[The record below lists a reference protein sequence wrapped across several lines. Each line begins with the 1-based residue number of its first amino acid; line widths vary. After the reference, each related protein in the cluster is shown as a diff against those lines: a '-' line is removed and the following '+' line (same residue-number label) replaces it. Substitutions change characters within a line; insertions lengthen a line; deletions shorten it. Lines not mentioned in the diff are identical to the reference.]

1 MSFDGLLGNER
12 LKQNLTGAFSKNRI
26 SHFYLI
32 SGPVGSG
39 KKTLS
44 RLLAAAA
51 LCTGERKPCL
61 SCAHCRKAMGN
72 THPDLITIDDPEKK
86 HVPID
91 LIRDARADI
100 YIQPNEAN
108 RKIYLFPRAQDMRP
122 EAQNALL
129 KILEEPP
136 AYGVFILLTDNAEK
150 LLPTVRSRCT
160 ELSLTALPENVLRPA
175 LEKAC
180 PQATPQQIT
189 GAIGRSGGYLG
200 QAMALLEQS
209 EESSESTLQF
219 LKAYAGSDALGLMQV
234 LVPMEKWKRDVL
246 VAELEQWLLSLS
258 NALCARSGVTA
269 TQPMADAIGASRSGK
284 DIMNAIDALQKA
296 IDYAQRNISPGA
308 ICGYLAWAL
317 R

>member
-1 MSFDGLLGNER
+1 MGFSTLLGNAR
-12 LKQNLTGAFSKNRI
+12 LKQNI
-26 SHFYLI
+26 SDSVNAGKAVHFYLI
-32 SGPVGSG
+32 SGPRGSG
-39 KKTLS
+39 KHTLAK
-44 RLLAAAA
+44 LLAAALQCESA
-51 LCTGERKPCL
+51 QKPCC
-61 SCAHCRKAMGN
+61 SCPACRKVLSG
-72 THPDLITIDDPEKK
+72 THPDYVTIDDTEKK
-86 HVPID
+86 FVPVD
-91 LIRDARADI
+91 LIRSAREDMFI
-100 YIQPNEAN
+100 RPNEGKK
-108 RKIYLFPRAQDMRP
+108 KIYLFPRAQDMLP
-122 EAQNALL
+122 PSQNALL

-284 DIMNAIDALQKA
+284 DIMNAINALQKA

>member
-1 MSFDGLLGNER
+1 MGFDGLLGNDR
-12 LKQNLTGAFSKNRI
+12 LKQNLTSAFAKNRI

-44 RLLAAAA
+44 RFLAAAA
-51 LCTGERKPCL
+51 LCTGENKPCL
-61 SCAHCRKAMGN
+61 SCAHCRKVIAS

-86 HVPID
+86 HVPIE

-100 YIQPNEAN
+100 YIQPNEAS
-108 RKIYLFPRAQDMRP
+108 RKIYLFPRAQDMLP
-122 EAQNALL
+122 PAQNALL

-160 ELSLTALPENVLRPA
+160 ELSLTSLPENILRSA
-175 LEKAC
+175 LEKDC
-180 PQATPQQIT
+180 PQATPQQIA

-200 QAMALLEQS
+200 QAKAIL
-209 EESSESTLQF
+209 EESGEIGENTMRF
-219 LKAYAGSDALGLMQV
+219 FNAYANSDSLGITQV
-234 LVPMEKWKRDVL
+234 LVPMEKWKRDAL
-246 VAELEQWLLSLS
+246 VAELEMWMRTLS
-258 NALCARSGVTA
+258 NALCARSGIA
-269 TQPMADAIGASRSGK
+269 PTQPMADIVGTARSGK
-284 DIMNAIDALQKA
+284 DIMNAINALQKA
-296 IDYAQRNISPGA
+296 IEYAQRNVSPGA
-308 ICGYLAWAL
+308 ICGFLVWEL

>member
-1 MSFDGLLGNER
+1 MGFDGLLGNDR
-12 LKQNLTGAFSKNRI
+12 LKQNLTSAFAKNRI

-51 LCTGERKPCL
+51 LCTGENKPCL
-61 SCAHCRKAMGN
+61 SCAHCRKVIAS

-86 HVPID
+86 HVPIE

-100 YIQPNEAN
+100 YIQPNEAS
-108 RKIYLFPRAQDMRP
+108 RKIYLFPRAQDMLP
-122 EAQNALL
+122 PAQNALL

-160 ELSLTALPENVLRPA
+160 ELSLTSLPENILRSA

-180 PQATPQQIT
+180 PQATPQQIA

-200 QAMALLEQS
+200 QAKAIL
-209 EESSESTLQF
+209 EESGEIGENTMRF
-219 LKAYAGSDALGLMQV
+219 FNAYANSDSLGMTQV
-234 LVPMEKWKRDVL
+234 LVPMEKWKRDAL
-246 VAELEQWLLSLS
+246 VAELEMWMLTLS
-258 NALCARSGVTA
+258 NALCARSGIA
-269 TQPMADAIGASRSGK
+269 PTQPMADIVGTARSGK
-284 DIMNAIDALQKA
+284 DIMNAINALQKA
-296 IDYAQRNISPGA
+296 IEYAQRNVSPGA
-308 ICGYLAWAL
+308 ICGFLVWEL

>member
-1 MSFDGLLGNER
+1 MGFDGLLGNDR
-12 LKQNLTGAFSKNRI
+12 LKQNLTSAFAKNRI

-44 RLLAAAA
+44 RFFAAAA
-51 LCTGERKPCL
+51 LCTGENKPCL
-61 SCAHCRKAMGN
+61 SCAHCRKVIAS

-86 HVPID
+86 HVPIE

-100 YIQPNEAN
+100 YIQPNEAS
-108 RKIYLFPRAQDMRP
+108 RKIYLFPRAQDMLP
-122 EAQNALL
+122 PAQNALL

-160 ELSLTALPENVLRPA
+160 ELSLTSLPENILRSA

-180 PQATPQQIT
+180 PQATPQQIA

-200 QAMALLEQS
+200 QAKAIL
-209 EESSESTLQF
+209 EESGEIGENTMRF
-219 LKAYAGSDALGLMQV
+219 FNAYANSDSLGMTQV
-234 LVPMEKWKRDVL
+234 LVPMEKWKRDAL
-246 VAELEQWLLSLS
+246 VEELEMWMLTLS
-258 NALCARSGVTA
+258 NALCARSGIA
-269 TQPMADAIGASRSGK
+269 PTQPMADIVGTARSGK
-284 DIMNAIDALQKA
+284 DIMNAINALQKA
-296 IDYAQRNISPGA
+296 IEYAQRNVSPGA
-308 ICGYLAWAL
+308 ICGFLVWEL